1 MLDFR
6 KIAGPQLRSPHI
18 QCSKHLLSRI
28 KPSVIRQSGNLWEFG
43 ASQSA
48 DIIRNNMV
56 TISTE
61 TTAKTPIE
69 DLARAALEEASANLG
84 SDVVLLDTRNVSDF
98 TDYFVIAS
106 GETERHLEM
115 MADRIER
122 KLRDV
127 GSRRNNREGSGAG
140 GWLLIDF
147 PGFIVHLFNR
157 ETREF
162 YDLEGLWSQAIEV
175 VRLQ

>member
-1 MLDFR
+1 MVV
-6 KIAGPQLRSPHI
+6 S
-18 QCSKHLLSRI
+18 CT
-28 KPSVIRQSGNLWEFG
+28 
-43 ASQSA
+43 
-48 DIIRNNMV
+48 DIIREHM
-56 TISTE
+56 TTSTSE
-61 TTAKTPIE
+61 TTVKLSIE
-69 DLARAALEEASANLG
+69 ELARAALEEASSNLG

-98 TDYFVIAS
+98 TDFFVIAS

-122 KLRDV
+122 KIREL
-127 GSRRNNREGSGAG
+127 GMRRNNREGSGSG

-157 ETREF
+157 ETRAY
-162 YDLEGLWSQAIEV
+162 YDLEGLWSQANEV

>member
-1 MLDFR
+1 M
-6 KIAGPQLRSPHI
+6 A
-18 QCSKHLLSRI
+18 
-28 KPSVIRQSGNLWEFG
+28 
-43 ASQSA
+43 
-48 DIIRNNMV
+48 
-56 TISTE
+56 TTTTE
-61 TTAKTPIE
+61 PTVGTPIE
-69 DLARAALEEASANLG
+69 ELARAALEEASANLG

-115 MADRIER
+115 MAERIEG
-122 KLRDV
+122 KIRDM
-127 GSRRNNREGSGAG
+127 GMRRNNREGSGAG

-157 ETREF
+157 ETRAF
-162 YDLEGLWSQAIEV
+162 YDLEGLWSEANEV

>member
-1 MLDFR
+1 MGSFARHGQFL
-6 KIAGPQLRSPHI
+6 A
-18 QCSKHLLSRI
+18 
-28 KPSVIRQSGNLWEFG
+28 SVQ
-43 ASQSA
+43 A
-48 DIIRNNMV
+48 DIIRNKMA
-56 TISTE
+56 
-61 TTAKTPIE
+61 TTSSDMTAVKSIE
-69 DLARAALEEASANLG
+69 ELARAALEEASANLG
-84 SDVVLLDTRNVSDF
+84 ADVVLLDTRNVSDF

-115 MADRIER
+115 LADRIER
-122 KLRDV
+122 KIRDF
-127 GSRRNNREGSGAG
+127 GTRRNNREGSGAG

-162 YDLEGLWSQAIEV
+162 YDLEGLWSQATEV

>member
-1 MLDFR
+1 M
-6 KIAGPQLRSPHI
+6 
-18 QCSKHLLSRI
+18 
-28 KPSVIRQSGNLWEFG
+28 
-43 ASQSA
+43 
-48 DIIRNNMV
+48 
-56 TISTE
+56 TTSTPE
-61 TTAKTPIE
+61 TTVKLSIE
-69 DLARAALEEASANLG
+69 ELARAALEEASSNLG

-98 TDYFVIAS
+98 TDFFVIAS

-122 KLRDV
+122 KIRDL
-127 GSRRNNREGSGAG
+127 GMRRNNREGSGSG

-157 ETREF
+157 ETRAY
-162 YDLEGLWSQAIEV
+162 YDLEGLWSQANEV

>member
-1 MLDFR
+1 MLVDT
-6 KIAGPQLRSPHI
+6 
-18 QCSKHLLSRI
+18 
-28 KPSVIRQSGNLWEFG
+28 
-43 ASQSA
+43 
-48 DIIRNNMV
+48 DIIRNKMA
-56 TISTE
+56 TTTSD
-61 TTAKTPIE
+61 TTAITPIE
-69 DLARAALEEASANLG
+69 ELARAALEEASANLG

-115 MADRIER
+115 LADRIEQKIR
-122 KLRDV
+122 EF
-127 GSRRNNREGSGAG
+127 GTRRNHREGSGAG

-162 YDLEGLWSQAIEV
+162 YDLEGLWSQATEV

>member
-1 MLDFR
+1 M
-6 KIAGPQLRSPHI
+6 
-18 QCSKHLLSRI
+18 
-28 KPSVIRQSGNLWEFG
+28 
-43 ASQSA
+43 
-48 DIIRNNMV
+48 
-56 TISTE
+56 TTSTSE
-61 TTAKTPIE
+61 TTVKLSIE
-69 DLARAALEEASANLG
+69 ELARAALEEASSNLG

-98 TDYFVIAS
+98 TDFFVIAS

-122 KLRDV
+122 KIREL
-127 GSRRNNREGSGAG
+127 GMRRYNREGSGSG

-157 ETREF
+157 ETRAY
-162 YDLEGLWSQAIEV
+162 YDLEGLWSQANEV

>member
-1 MLDFR
+1 MRNL
-6 KIAGPQLRSPHI
+6 LRH
-18 QCSKHLLSRI
+18 
-28 KPSVIRQSGNLWEFG
+28 
-43 ASQSA
+43 SQNGVA
-48 DIIRNNMV
+48 IDTDIIRNKMA
-56 TISTE
+56 TTTSD
-61 TTAKTPIE
+61 TTAITSIE
-69 DLARAALEEASANLG
+69 ELARAALEEASANLG
-84 SDVVLLDTRNVSDF
+84 ADVVLLDTRNVSDF

-115 MADRIER
+115 LADRIEEKIR
-122 KLRDV
+122 QF
-127 GSRRNNREGSGAG
+127 GTRRNNREGSGAG

-162 YDLEGLWSQAIEV
+162 YDLEGLWSQATEV

>member
-1 MLDFR
+1 M
-6 KIAGPQLRSPHI
+6 
-18 QCSKHLLSRI
+18 
-28 KPSVIRQSGNLWEFG
+28 
-43 ASQSA
+43 
-48 DIIRNNMV
+48 
-56 TISTE
+56 
-61 TTAKTPIE
+61 TTATTEANVKLPIE

-98 TDYFVIAS
+98 TDFFVIAS
-106 GETERHLEM
+106 GETERHIEM

-122 KLRDV
+122 RIREL
-127 GSRRNNREGSGAG
+127 GMRRNNREGTGAG

-157 ETREF
+157 DTRD
-162 YDLEGLWSQAIEV
+162 YYNLEGLWSQATEV